1 MNRPETLSGKSW
13 RTMPRT
19 MFFRMFPLTLIST
32 VTWALADIAD
42 ALAVGNQVGE
52 TGLAVIGLTTPVYL
66 VYETLGIG
74 FASGG
79 GITHTRLTAAEHRD
93 RALAH
98 FRFLSCLLLGIGFL
112 IAALGNLFLE
122 PLLTGI
128 GAGKEFPA
136 LRAMC
141 AGYLRPLIS
150 AAPLF
155 FLNHLLYYFV
165 RSDDHPALASTGFS
179 IGCILDL
186 GLNILLVIILK
197 KGVRGSILA
206 TIAAQ
211 AVSAAI
217 MSVHLF
223 SSGKGILRLK
233 ALVSARADKK
243 NVRTA
248 ARMSI
253 RTGFSSAMSY
263 FFQFLFLLLGNHLL
277 IAAGGRGRIDGA
289 LAVAVFDLVI
299 NCSYVTASVYRSAGE
314 TMQPLA
320 ATFAVEH
327 DEQSRRYLLK
337 LAVCTGLLPGMLL
350 NGILALLAGPIAGLF
365 GLTDAAGQ
373 AMAVPALRLFLLS
386 TIPAGLMMIFIAYA
400 QSIDQLRS
408 AAIGTFL
415 RNAVFLLTFT
425 LILGLFLP
433 EYFWWVFSLTEG
445 LSLLVTIL
453 AHTVFVRR
461 RSEKK
466 IPVISCTMTNDDH
479 ELGTVIARLEQF
491 CAAHEVPAGTAVQL
505 QLAVEEL
512 CAVTMRQA
520 FSGKP
525 GEYIRI
531 TLAVED
537 GPRYLLHIRN
547 SAPYFNPLDMK
558 MERVRK
564 DMESEIMDS
573 IGVMMIR
580 EKASSISFRN
590 YQGYNV
596 VTVEY

>member
-1 MNRPETLSGKSW
+1 MNRAEALSGKSW
-13 RTMPRT
+13 RVMPRR
-19 MFFRMFPLTLIST
+19 MFLRMFPLTLIST

-66 VYETLGIG
+66 LYDTLGIG

-79 GITHTRLTAAEHRD
+79 GITHTRLTAAERRD
-93 RALAH
+93 QALAH
-98 FRFLSCLLLGIGFL
+98 SRFLSCLLLGIGVL
-112 IAALGNLFLE
+112 IAVLGNLFME

-128 GAGKEFPA
+128 GAGEDFPV

-141 AGYLRPLIS
+141 AGYFRPLIS

-165 RSDDHPALASTGFS
+165 RSDDRPGLASAGFS

-186 GLNILLVIILK
+186 GLNILLVVILK

-211 AVSAAI
+211 VASAAI
-217 MSVHLF
+217 MGVHLF
-223 SSGKGILRLK
+223 SSRKGILRLK

-243 NVRTA
+243 TVRAA
-248 ARMSI
+248 ARTSI

-277 IAAGGRGRIDGA
+277 IAAGGKGRIDGE
-289 LAVAVFDLVI
+289 LAVAVFDLVM
-299 NCSYVTASVYRSAGE
+299 NCSFITASVYQGSGE

-327 DEQSRRYLLK
+327 DEQSRKYTLK
-337 LAVCTGLLPGMLL
+337 LAVCAGLLPGMLL

-365 GLTDAAGQ
+365 GLTDTAGQ
-373 AMAVPALRLFLLS
+373 AMAVPALRIFLLS

-433 EYFWWVFSLTEG
+433 EDFWWVFFLTEG
-445 LSLLVTIL
+445 LSLLVML
-453 AHTVFVRR
+453 LLHYWSVRR
-461 RSEKK
+461 RQAKEV
-466 IPVISCTMTNDDH
+466 PVISCTMTNGDH
-479 ELGTVIARLEQF
+479 ELGKVMVQLEQF
-491 CAAHEVPAGTAVQL
+491 CMAHEIPASTAVQL

-512 CAVTMRQA
+512 CAVTMRHA

-525 GEYIRI
+525 DEYIRI
-531 TLAVED
+531 TLAVEE